1 MSGRISTGHIQI
13 ACSKKMICVSS
24 PFQNCEMV
32 GKADLPV
39 LMNEGAS
46 GGKKSLLKARMA
58 IKSRGK
64 DTCFLELRQ

>member
-1 MSGRISTGHIQI
+1 
-13 ACSKKMICVSS
+13 
-24 PFQNCEMV
+24 MV